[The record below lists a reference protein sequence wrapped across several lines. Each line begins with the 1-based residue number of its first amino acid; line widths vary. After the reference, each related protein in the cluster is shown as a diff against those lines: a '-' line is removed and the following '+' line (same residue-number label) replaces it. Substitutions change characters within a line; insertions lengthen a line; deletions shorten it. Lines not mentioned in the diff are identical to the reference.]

1 MTALSNS
8 GRVLVAL
15 GLFALVWAPFAQVAG
30 FDFVVCDDPTYI
42 YENPTV
48 LRGLTGEGL
57 RWAFFGAHAANWHPL
72 TWLSHMLDCE
82 LFAGST
88 EQWAGGHHLINV
100 FLHGLTTVAAFLALS
115 ALTRRWGISAF
126 TAALFAVHPLHVE
139 SVAWVAERKDVLS
152 GLFWML
158 GLWAYAGYARRR
170 SSARYLA
177 VTICLLLGAMAKPM
191 VVTLPFVFLLL
202 DGWPLN
208 RIGPGPHRLARLRAL
223 IIEKLPWFLIVAALA
238 WITLVSQ
245 SAGGAMRSESG
256 LPVPVR
262 VANALVSYGAYLMQT
277 VWPTD
282 LAIFYPHP
290 YLVDEE
296 RWSAAFVLS
305 AALSAVLLGALSL
318 LAVRSCRSRPYLLFG
333 WLYYVGTLVPV
344 IGLVQ
349 VGGQARA
356 DRYTYLPLLGI
367 FLAVAASLAPLVASQ
382 GRRRTWALALTL
394 AALLAA
400 LSARQTSYWRD
411 DLRLFGHAIDVVPAN
426 FLAYNHLGLAL
437 YRRGKV
443 AEAVDAFDAALAIR
457 ANDEWVLNNRAVCA
471 MTQRDIER
479 AETLLRRALELD
491 PNFADAWS
499 NLGNVKWQQHDFDAA
514 ARCYQ
519 RAMESARSERIE
531 YPFNLALA
539 CERLERLDEALR
551 WYAVVLNADPQNL
564 RAAGRT
570 GSILAEQGRTREAR
584 ALLDRVLTA
593 APHHAEALLGLGI
606 ADRNE
611 NQLTRAEARL
621 RDAIAADPQLG
632 SAHRELASLLAARGD
647 WAGAV
652 FGLEAGLAIDP
663 LDPDVLN
670 DLGVGLAQLGRIGEA
685 RTRLEA
691 AVRSRPADKRA
702 RENLDRL
709 GSGGIPSRLSRAR

>member
-1 MTALSNS
+1 
-8 GRVLVAL
+8 
-15 GLFALVWAPFAQVAG
+15 
-30 FDFVVCDDPTYI
+30 
-42 YENPTV
+42 
-48 LRGLTGEGL
+48 
-57 RWAFFGAHAANWHPL
+57 
-72 TWLSHMLDCE
+72 
-82 LFAGST
+82 
-88 EQWAGGHHLINV
+88 
-100 FLHGLTTVAAFLALS
+100 
-115 ALTRRWGISAF
+115 
-126 TAALFAVHPLHVE
+126 
-139 SVAWVAERKDVLS
+139 
-152 GLFWML
+152 
-158 GLWAYAGYARRR
+158 
-170 SSARYLA
+170 
-177 VTICLLLGAMAKPM
+177 
-191 VVTLPFVFLLL
+191 
-202 DGWPLN
+202 
-208 RIGPGPHRLARLRAL
+208 
-223 IIEKLPWFLIVAALA
+223 
-238 WITLVSQ
+238 
-245 SAGGAMRSESG
+245 
-256 LPVPVR
+256 
-262 VANALVSYGAYLMQT
+262 
-277 VWPTD
+277 
-282 LAIFYPHP
+282 
-290 YLVDEE
+290 
-296 RWSAAFVLS
+296 
-305 AALSAVLLGALSL
+305 
-318 LAVRSCRSRPYLLFG
+318 
-333 WLYYVGTLVPV
+333 
-344 IGLVQ
+344 
-349 VGGQARA
+349 
-356 DRYTYLPLLGI
+356 
-367 FLAVAASLAPLVASQ
+367 
-382 GRRRTWALALTL
+382 
-394 AALLAA
+394 
-400 LSARQTSYWRD
+400 
-411 DLRLFGHAIDVVPAN
+411 
-426 FLAYNHLGLAL
+426 
-437 YRRGKV
+437 
-443 AEAVDAFDAALAIR
+443 
-457 ANDEWVLNNRAVCA
+457 